1 MGVVWRK
8 VIFLYGQTITLNLFE
23 LGRDARVE
31 EVFRDSHCWKFREK
45 VSLVY
50 YIHPKTQGSQ
60 MGKEMLS
67 RRVSALANNFLR
79 TGASSS
85 SAIGRLGP
93 GFLFCRAL
101 RRAIMCNVFTF
112 ADYYKFYTS
121 SRSLGFVFI
130 ARSRHRRR
138 RRRLR
143 RLSLC

>member
-1 MGVVWRK
+1 M
-8 VIFLYGQTITLNLFE
+8 IFLYGHQTITLNLFE

-50 YIHPKTQGSQ
+50 YTHPKTHQAESNGQ
-60 MGKEMLS
+60 RDVITARLCVGKQFSEN
-67 RRVSALANNFLR
+67 RRILVVRHWSD
-79 TGASSS
+79 
-85 SAIGRLGP
+85 GP
-93 GFLFCRAL
+93 GFLFCRRAL
-101 RRAIMCNVFTF
+101 RCAIMCDVFTF

-130 ARSRHRRR
+130 ARLRHRRR